1 VSILD
6 LPDLITDQPT
16 ALHVTT
22 QLSQITGR
30 EWFVLGHAQVFEGA
44 RRPSSAWD

>member
-16 ALHVTT
+16 ALPVTM
-22 QLSQITGR
+22 QLSQNTGR
-30 EWFVLGHAQVFEGA
+30 DWFVIGRAQVFKDA